1 MTKESKL
8 KLIGL
13 GSPEYD
19 LLPRSLS
26 FKRVDKVEIP
36 EDAGTK

>member
-1 MTKESKL
+1 MTKDSKL

-19 LLPRSLS
+19 QRARSPS

-36 EDAGTK
+36 EDAGGK